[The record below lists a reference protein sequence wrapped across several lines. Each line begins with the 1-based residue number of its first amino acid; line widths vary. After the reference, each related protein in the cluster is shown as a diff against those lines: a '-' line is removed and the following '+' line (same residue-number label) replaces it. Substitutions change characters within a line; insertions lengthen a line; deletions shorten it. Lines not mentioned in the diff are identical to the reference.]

1 MTRAR
6 REVGL
11 REAARRESMVIQL
24 RGRAEKTTKSVGYIV
39 RGLFHDF
46 YILDKKCI
54 PLRHGGIG

>member
-1 MTRAR
+1 
-6 REVGL
+6 
-11 REAARRESMVIQL
+11 MVIQL
-24 RGRAEKTTKSVGYIV
+24 RGRAEKTTKSVGYIA